1 MIHIKN
7 SSGNSNR
14 FPKELSEELQELI
27 TKNNFFWHSSIIE
40 ELAETLK
47 KKKKK
52 LKPHI
57 TFNKNL
63 RKISKFKIVAGM
75 SYKNLQQYIKKETK
89 ILDKSTSQ
97 T

>member
-52 LKPHI
+52 AQTSYNFQQK
-57 TFNKNL
+57 FEKN
-63 RKISKFKIVAGM
+63 FKI
-75 SYKNLQQYIKKETK
+75 
-89 ILDKSTSQ
+89 
-97 T
+97 